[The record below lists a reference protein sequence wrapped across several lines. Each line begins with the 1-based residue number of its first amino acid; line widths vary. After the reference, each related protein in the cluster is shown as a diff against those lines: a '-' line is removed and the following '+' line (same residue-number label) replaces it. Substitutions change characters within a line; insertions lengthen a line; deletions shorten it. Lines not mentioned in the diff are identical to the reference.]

1 MTIRTKM
8 TVLFLSIVT
17 VLLLVFCVTIY
28 FLSDVY
34 RQSEFETRLKREA
47 LTAATI
53 VFNKEEVSPDLLK
66 ILSRN
71 QMTALSKENIVI
83 FNAQD
88 KIIYQSGLKNN
99 SYSPSKLREIK
110 LNQEVFWEEGEVEEF
125 GMIIKNRAQ
134 DYIVIVS
141 AVDQYGLSKQHNLA
155 ILLSFGSI
163 LLIAL
168 SAILGRF
175 FAGGLLKPMQQM
187 IKEIDAIHASYL
199 SLRLSQRSKKDE
211 LGQLAQRFNEMLDRL
226 QKAFHKQRAFVSHAS
241 HELRTP
247 LTAITGQIQVSLLAN
262 DNVEELR
269 SMAKS
274 VLEDVNQLNILTN
287 NLLELNSIDVDD
299 IKIKTSLLNVVDLLI
314 QAKAEVHKKY
324 PESKIYLHLDD
335 HEDYLPEV
343 YANESLIYSAFIN
356 LIENAVKFAS
366 DQMAHIKLLT
376 LKEEIQIKF
385 QNKLNMPLN
394 LSNDIIFDPFIRG
407 SNSKNVKGHGVGLS
421 LTKRIIDIHKGHL
434 NVHLEEAEFVEFI
447 LFLPKGNPQ

>member
-88 KIIYQSGLKNN
+88 EIIYQSGLKNN
-99 SYSPSKLREIK
+99 SYSASKLQEIK

-155 ILLSFGSI
+155 ILLGFGSI

-376 LKEEIQIKF
+376 LREEIQIKF

-421 LTKRIIDIHKGHL
+421 LTKRIIDIHKGYL

>member
-88 KIIYQSGLKNN
+88 KVIYQSGLKSNI
-99 SYSPSKLREIK
+99 YTPAKLQEIK
-110 LNQEVFWEEGEVEEF
+110 RNEEVFWEEGEVEEF
-125 GMIIKNRAQ
+125 GMTIRNRAK

-141 AVDQYGLSKQHNLA
+141 AVDKYGLSKQHNLA

-168 SAILGRF
+168 SAIIGRF

-187 IKEIDAIHASYL
+187 IKEIDAINASYL
-199 SLRLSQRSKKDE
+199 SLRLSQRGNKDE

-262 DNVEELR
+262 DNMEELR
-269 SMAKS
+269 NMAKS

-299 IKIKTSLLNVVDLLI
+299 IRIKASLLNVVDLLL
-314 QAKAEVHKKY
+314 QAKSEVSQKY
-324 PESKIYLHLDD
+324 PESKIVLQIDD
-335 HEDYLPEV
+335 HEDYLPEI

-366 DQMAHIKLLT
+366 DQTAQIKLLT
-376 LKEEIQIKF
+376 LKDEIQIKF
-385 QNKLNMPLN
+385 QNKLNTPVNLN
-394 LSNDIIFDPFIRG
+394 IDIIFDPFIRG
-407 SNSKNVKGHGVGLS
+407 ANSKNVKGHGVGLS

-434 NVHLEEAEFVEFI
+434 TVNLEESEFVEFI
-447 LFLPKGNPQ
+447 LFLPKGNHP

>member
-88 KIIYQSGLKNN
+88 EIIYQSGLKNN
-99 SYSPSKLREIK
+99 SYSASKLQEIK

-376 LKEEIQIKF
+376 LREEIQIKF

-421 LTKRIIDIHKGHL
+421 LTKRIIDIHKGYL

>member
-66 ILSRN
+66 ILTRN

-83 FNAQD
+83 LNAQD
-88 KIIYQSGLKNN
+88 KVIYQSGLKNN
-99 SYSPSKLREIK
+99 LYTPSKLEEIK
-110 LNQEVFWEEGEVEEF
+110 RNEELFWEEGEVEKF
-125 GMIIKNRAQ
+125 GITIKNRAR
-134 DYIVIVS
+134 DYLVIVS
-141 AVDQYGLSKQHNLA
+141 AVDKYGLSKQHNLA

-175 FAGGLLKPMQQM
+175 FTGGLLKPMQQM
-187 IKEIDAIHASYL
+187 IKEIDAINASYL
-199 SLRLSQRSKKDE
+199 SLRLSQRGNKDE

-226 QKAFHKQRAFVSHAS
+226 QIAFHKQRAFVSHAS

-262 DNVEELR
+262 DNMEELR
-269 SMAKS
+269 TMAKS

-299 IKIKTSLLNVVDLLI
+299 IRIKASLLNVVDLLL
-314 QAKAEVHKKY
+314 QAKSEVSQKY
-324 PESKIYLHLDD
+324 PESKIILQIDD
-335 HEDYLPEV
+335 HEDYLPEI
-343 YANESLIYSAFIN
+343 YANESLIFSAFIN

-366 DQMAHIKLLT
+366 DQTAQVKLLT
-376 LKEEIQIKF
+376 LQDGIQIKF
-385 QNKLNMPLN
+385 QNKIYTLVNLNM
-394 LSNDIIFDPFIRG
+394 DVIFDPFIRG
-407 SNSKNVKGHGVGLS
+407 ANSKNVKGHGVGLS
-421 LTKRIIDIHKGHL
+421 LTKRITDIHKGNL
-434 NVHLEEAEFVEFI
+434 AVNLEESDFVEFI
-447 LFLPKGNPQ
+447 LKLPKGSPL

>member
-34 RQSEFETRLKREA
+34 RQSEFETRLKGEA

-66 ILSRN
+66 ILTRN

-83 FNAQD
+83 LNAQD
-88 KIIYQSGLKNN
+88 KVIYQSGLRKNLYT
-99 SYSPSKLREIK
+99 SSKLEEIK
-110 LNQEVFWEEGEVEEF
+110 RNEELFWEEGEVEKF
-125 GMIIKNRAQ
+125 GIIIKNRAR
-134 DYIVIVS
+134 DYLVIVS
-141 AVDQYGLSKQHNLA
+141 AVDKYGLSKQHNLA

-187 IKEIDAIHASYL
+187 IKEIDAINASYL
-199 SLRLSQRSKKDE
+199 SLRLSQRGNKDE

-262 DNVEELR
+262 DNMEELR
-269 SMAKS
+269 TMAKS

-299 IKIKTSLLNVVDLLI
+299 IRIKASLLNVVDLLL
-314 QAKAEVHKKY
+314 QAKSEVSQKY
-324 PESKIYLHLDD
+324 PESKIILQIDD
-335 HEDYLPEV
+335 HEDYLPEI
-343 YANESLIYSAFIN
+343 YANESLIFSAFIN
-356 LIENAVKFAS
+356 LIENAVKFAP
-366 DQMAHIKLLT
+366 DQTAHVKLLT
-376 LKEEIQIKF
+376 LQDGIQIKF
-385 QNKLNMPLN
+385 QNKIYTPVNLNM
-394 LSNDIIFDPFIRG
+394 DVIFDPFIRG
-407 SNSKNVKGHGVGLS
+407 ANSKNVKGHGVGLS
-421 LTKRIIDIHKGHL
+421 LTKRITDIHKGNL
-434 NVHLEEAEFVEFI
+434 AVNLEESDFVEFI
-447 LFLPKGNPQ
+447 LKLPKGSPL